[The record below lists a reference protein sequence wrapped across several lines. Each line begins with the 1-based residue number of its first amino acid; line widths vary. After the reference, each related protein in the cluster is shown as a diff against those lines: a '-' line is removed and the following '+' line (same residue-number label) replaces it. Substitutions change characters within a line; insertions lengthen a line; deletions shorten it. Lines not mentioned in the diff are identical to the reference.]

1 MAIVIIA
8 IAIATSCDV
17 REAHRTAQHQQRPMR
32 AERERQTGRAE
43 DEHAR
48 AWRVVWTPSFAD
60 TPSKTH

>member
-32 AERERQTGRAE
+32 AERDRQDEPKMSTRARRVRRGRG
-43 DEHAR
+43 
-48 AWRVVWTPSFAD
+48 
-60 TPSKTH
+60 